1 MATSNSIKAALVLF
15 GALISHTAATTHDDT
30 FYECMPGMPGP
41 GGKLQRV
48 CQASYVYKILT
59 HYKKGVI

>member
-15 GALISHTAATTHDDT
+15 GTLISHTAATTHDDT

-41 GGKLQRV
+41 GGTLRV
-48 CQASYVYKILT
+48 F
-59 HYKKGVI
+59 

>member
-1 MATSNSIKAALVLF
+1 MATSNSITLAALVLL

-41 GGKLQRV
+41 GGKLYRV
-48 CQASYVYKILT
+48 CQQVWDMLNVT
-59 HYKKGVI
+59 L

>member
-1 MATSNSIKAALVLF
+1 MATSNSITLAALVLL

-48 CQASYVYKILT
+48 CQQV
-59 HYKKGVI
+59 